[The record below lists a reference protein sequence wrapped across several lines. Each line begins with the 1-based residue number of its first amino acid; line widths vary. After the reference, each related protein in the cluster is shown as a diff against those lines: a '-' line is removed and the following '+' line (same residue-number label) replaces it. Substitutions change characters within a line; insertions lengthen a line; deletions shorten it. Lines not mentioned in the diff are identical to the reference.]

1 VGASDLPP
9 GAEDPAATQRDGT
22 RAGIESETG
31 PDEPTPLAHLLGKD
45 EPGGIDDVDVWLMS
59 AFAMIPMAASVTLI
73 LVFHWS
79 TSSTE
84 AIAAAAGLAL
94 VFTLSLYGSYLVF
107 HFNAAP
113 HASVDTYNDV
123 CNRMAR
129 VLSVKLHASGDDQ
142 HDHPSKVS
150 ARLGIMETVQAFTLF
165 RKKKGLHWILGK
177 GYLDLLRLVHRS
189 EEALI
194 MCESVDLVMADAAKD
209 RRRLSGANTPQ
220 RDDLLTQLH
229 DALHL
234 LEPEMM
240 QVLEELRGKHG
251 NGSTEAPVVSC
262 PAQAPQPQLPSS
274 DREALARQMLKDV
287 RFAVNEF
294 RDASRARLVEARNNL
309 IARLFLTALT
319 TSLLV
324 VFIVAEVDPNFS
336 GVTQGPLAA
345 PDKVS
350 NVVMDG
356 AVLYAVGATVGLLSR
371 LYADLSR
378 EKVGGDYGYSHV
390 RLFQTF
396 LVSGLAGVAGVYIG
410 VVLPILGNQLPSPST
425 PPHADIPSLVEIFN
439 LQTFP
444 AAVLYAAVFGL
455 APGLVFDRL
464 WGAVDRYRENL
475 QSSEAAPVSASASG
489 ANSATSSS

>member
-9 GAEDPAATQRDGT
+9 GAEEPAARQSAGT
-22 RAGIESETG
+22 SAGFESETG
-31 PDEPTPLAHLLGKD
+31 LDEPKPLDCLLGKD

-73 LVFHWS
+73 LVFHWT
-79 TSSTE
+79 TSSVM
-84 AIAAAAGLAL
+84 AIVAAAGLAL
-94 VFTLSLYGSYLVF
+94 VFTLALYGSYLVF
-107 HFNAAP
+107 HFNEAS

-129 VLSVKLHASGDDQ
+129 VLSVKLHGSGDDQ

-150 ARLGIMETVQAFTLF
+150 ARLGIMETVQAFKLF
-165 RKKKGLHWILGK
+165 RQKKGLHWILGK

-220 RDDLLTQLH
+220 RDDLLTELH

-234 LEPEMM
+234 LDPEMM
-240 QVLEELRGKHG
+240 QALEDLRREHG
-251 NGSTEAPVVSC
+251 DGSIRAAVASVA
-262 PAQAPQPQLPSS
+262 AQVPQPQLRSS
-274 DREALARQMLKDV
+274 EREALARQMLKDV

-309 IARLFLTALT
+309 VARLFLTALT

-324 VFIVAEVDPNFS
+324 VFIVAEVDPHFS
-336 GVTQGPLAA
+336 SPQVA
-345 PDKVS
+345 PDKLS
-350 NVVMDG
+350 NAVMDG

-425 PPHADIPSLVEIFN
+425 PPHADIPSLAAIFD

-464 WGAVDRYRENL
+464 WGAVDRYRDNL

-489 ANSATSSS
+489 ANSATPAST